1 MWPWF
6 NTSTGFYPIYTH
18 TKSYG
23 PDIIPPEEIRGRK
36 LVTSSVSLL
45 LLTVIHLGEYI
56 EGLKHFA
63 VSDVKFHPQ
72 R

>member
-1 MWPWF
+1 M
-6 NTSTGFYPIYTH
+6 YAH

-23 PDIIPPEEIRGRK
+23 TEIIPPEETRGE
-36 LVTSSVSLL
+36 S
-45 LLTVIHLGEYI
+45 TVAGFALYLILIINYLDEFI

-72 R
+72 RYVLGP

>member
-1 MWPWF
+1 M
-6 NTSTGFYPIYTH
+6 YTH
-18 TKSYG
+18 TKTYG
-23 PDIIPPEEIRGRK
+23 IDIIPQEEI
-36 LVTSSVSLL
+36 TSERFISSSISFPP
-45 LLTVIHLGEYI
+45 LTAVHLGEHI

>member
-1 MWPWF
+1 M
-6 NTSTGFYPIYTH
+6 YTH
-18 TKSYG
+18 TKFFG
-23 PDIIPPEEIRGRK
+23 TDVIPPEEIRGEGFI
-36 LVTSSVSLL
+36 VSSVSLL
-45 LLTVIHLGEYI
+45 LLTAIHLGEYI

>member
-1 MWPWF
+1 M
-6 NTSTGFYPIYTH
+6 YTH
-18 TKSYG
+18 SKSYG
-23 PDIIPPEEIRGRK
+23 TDIIPPEEIRGER
-36 LVTSSVSLL
+36 LITSPVFFP
-45 LLTVIHLGEYI
+45 LLTVVHLGEYV